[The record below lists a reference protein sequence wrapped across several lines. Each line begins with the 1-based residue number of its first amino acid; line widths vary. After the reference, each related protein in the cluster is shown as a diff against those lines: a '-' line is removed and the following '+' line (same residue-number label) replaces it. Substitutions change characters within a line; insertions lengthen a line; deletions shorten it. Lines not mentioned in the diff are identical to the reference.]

1 MTNQNK
7 AHAVNVG
14 SVYKPTGKSGLIN
27 VASDGAIINHFSAD
41 ATGNSIHAM
50 GVARIGYNVGSK
62 NLCSAPP
69 LKKAVLFYP
78 QIQSI
83 RHKWACRFAVFG
95 GVWLEQ
101 SPRCH
106 RQLEHPHPFLMVVQN
121 LKTCGGHHA

>member
-14 SVYKPTGKSGLIN
+14 SVLNQPTRESGLMI
-27 VASDGAIINHFSAD
+27 VANDGAIIDYFSQYENHA
-41 ATGNSIHAM
+41 IHAV
-50 GVARIGYNVGSK
+50 GVARIGYNGGSK

-78 QIQSI
+78 QIQSV
-83 RHKWACRFAVFG
+83 RPKWACRFAVFG
-95 GVWLEQ
+95 GVWYRQ
-101 SPRCH
+101 RPRCH
-106 RQLEHPHPFLMVVQN
+106 RQLEHPHLFLKVAIN